1 MHKVTLVSTEH
12 RESGKCNSEEL
23 IKILESINPDIIFE
37 EETDDEKFYKYY
49 NEENI
54 FNSLEVKSIKKY
66 LRNHDVKHIPIDL
79 KTNFNYK
86 EWDYM
91 FDTFKKYNV
100 YKQILKEHCI
110 LRDNDG
116 FAYLNSE
123 KCTELFD
130 KMKATERQLI
140 EFSGLNKNEL
150 LRIYNSFNKEHD
162 NRENAMLLNIYNYS
176 KENQFNQAVFLI
188 GYAHRK
194 SMIEKI
200 TAYEPSENFKIHWTF
215 YKNKYSS

>member
-150 LRIYNSFNKEHD
+150 LRIYNSFNKEHV

-215 YKNKYSS
+215 YMNKYSS